1 MPGVLTVFGLE
12 PRYIG
17 GIESYA
23 RELSLQL
30 ASRGWRSVL
39 CFLSRPPDAVRSY
52 LDLPNVSLEVL
63 ENSDAGY
70 PSLATMRKLSTIL
83 RTHQANVLNLQFVGF
98 LSPYPWLA
106 RLHSV
111 DRIFFTA
118 QGSYPEAYVPRR
130 APLWKRVLVRA
141 INRPMSRIIC
151 VSDYNYRCL
160 TAVDLLPAKRFTR
173 IYNSVD
179 FSRVST
185 AVRERA
191 VAFRRKHGIAAE
203 RTLVSQVS
211 WLIPEKGI
219 SDLLQAAR
227 LVVAENPNVTFAF
240 VGEGAEGESFRR
252 QAADMGLGDHTI
264 WTGLVRDPFA
274 EGVYDA
280 ADIICQ
286 PSRWE
291 EAFGQTIAEAMAC
304 SKPVIGTR
312 VGGIPELI
320 DDGVSGCLV
329 GRGDVSALAAKILL
343 LAGKPELREQMG
355 LAGRMIAQKKF
366 DLRENVRRL
375 VQLYL
380 SDGNAS

>member
-1 MPGVLTVFGLE
+1 MPAVVTVFGLE

-17 GIESYA
+17 GSESYA
-23 RELSLQL
+23 RELSIQL
-30 ASRGWRSVL
+30 ASHGWRSVL
-39 CFLSRPPDAVRSY
+39 CFLSWPPDAVRRY

-63 ENSDAGY
+63 ENSDDGY

-83 RTHQANVLNLQFVGF
+83 RTHQANVLHLQLVGF

-111 DRIFFTA
+111 KQVFFTHH
-118 QGSYPEAYVPRR
+118 GSYPEAYVPRR
-130 APLWKRVLVRA
+130 ARLWKRMLARA

-160 TAVDLLPAKRFTR
+160 TSVDLLPAKRFTR
-173 IYNSVD
+173 IYNGVD

-191 VAFRRKHGIAAE
+191 VAFRRKHGIAVE

-211 WLIPEKGI
+211 WLIPEKGVG
-219 SDLLQAAR
+219 DLLQAAR
-227 LVVAENPNVTFAF
+227 LVVAENPNITFAF
-240 VGEGAEGESFRR
+240 VGEGAHRESFRR
-252 QAADMGLGDHTI
+252 QAAEMGLGDHTI
-264 WTGLVRDPFA
+264 WTGLVSDPFA

-280 ADIICQ
+280 ADIVCQ

-312 VGGIPELI
+312 VGGISELI
-320 DDGVSGCLV
+320 EDGVSGVLV
-329 GRGDVSALAAKILL
+329 LRGDVSALAAKILL
-343 LAGKPELREQMG
+343 LAGKPELRERMG
-355 LAGRMIAQKKF
+355 LAGRVIAQKKF

-375 VQLYL
+375 VQLYIA
-380 SDGNAS
+380 DRNAS